1 VPEASRGRQT
11 FGDMARSLA
20 LMTAVIAALLLLG
33 PGRTLVFPGDDRR
46 APVDY
51 DNVARGFTVRTSTPA
66 VVPVTVPR
74 GWKAN
79 AATLTAAA
87 DGARLHIG
95 WATPGAKFAGLD
107 ESVAPAA
114 PFIRAVLGRRGAA
127 GIGTI
132 DIGAA
137 TWDVRRSDRG
147 ETALTRTFGSVTV
160 VVTGDAPDLQLRAL
174 AAALR

>member
-1 VPEASRGRQT
+1 
-11 FGDMARSLA
+11 MARSLA

-33 PGRTLVFPGDDRR
+33 PGRTLIFPGDDRR
-46 APVDY
+46 VAVDY
-51 DNVARGFTVRTSTPA
+51 TNVAKGFAARTSSAA

-74 GWKAN
+74 GWEAN
-79 AATLTAAA
+79 AATVTEAT

-95 WATPGAKFAGLD
+95 WATPAAKFVGLD
-107 ESVAPAA
+107 ESVAPTE
-114 PFIRAVLGRRGAA
+114 PFVRDVLGRRGAA
-127 GIGTI
+127 TIGTI

-147 ETALTRTFGSVTV
+147 ETALTRTFGAVTV

-174 AAALR
+174 AATLR